1 MLLMEPLLLLL
12 LLDADWIRDSLIC
25 SISMAHSKV
34 IGCSLSMSDT
44 SIVYSGGAS
53 IMSMAMSSRS
63 VMEFPPHVF
72 SIKLILL
79 EMNLMLFAIVV
90 MLFPSDQHILYS

>member
-1 MLLMEPLLLLL
+1 MEPLLPLL

-25 SISMAHSKV
+25 SISTARSKV

-44 SIVYSGGAS
+44 SVAYSGGVS
-53 IMSMAMSSRS
+53 IMSTAMSSRL
-63 VMEFPPHVF
+63 VMEFPPRVF

-90 MLFPSDQHILYS
+90 TLFPSNQRMLYS